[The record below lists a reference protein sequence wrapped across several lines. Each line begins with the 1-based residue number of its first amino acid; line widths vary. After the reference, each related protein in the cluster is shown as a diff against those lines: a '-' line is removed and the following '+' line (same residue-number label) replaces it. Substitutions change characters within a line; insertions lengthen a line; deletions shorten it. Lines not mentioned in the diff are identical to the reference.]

1 MKLTLLS
8 ISGTGSRLR
17 PRSSSSEVL
26 LLRDPKTM
34 LNIVE
39 LKFKLKLLKLSDCK
53 VKLKLSSNKAS
64 RLFRQV
70 KSRHSWCNLIDVKE
84 CLFVCQD

>member
-34 LNIVE
+34 LKIVE
-39 LKFKLKLLKLSDCK
+39 LKFKLKFKLSDCI

-70 KSRHSWCNLIDVKE
+70 MSRHSWCNLIDVKE
-84 CLFVCQD
+84 CLFVCY

>member
-34 LNIVE
+34 LKIVE
-39 LKFKLKLLKLSDCK
+39 LKLKLKFKLSDCI

-70 KSRHSWCNLIDVKE
+70 KVKALLVQSDRCQGMSV
-84 CLFVCQD
+84 CLFLM

>member
-34 LNIVE
+34 LSIVE
-39 LKFKLKLLKLSDCK
+39 LKLKLSDCK

>member
-34 LNIVE
+34 LKIVE
-39 LKFKLKLLKLSDCK
+39 LKLKLKLSDCI
-53 VKLKLSSNKAS
+53 VKLKLTSNKAS

-84 CLFVCQD
+84 CLFVCED